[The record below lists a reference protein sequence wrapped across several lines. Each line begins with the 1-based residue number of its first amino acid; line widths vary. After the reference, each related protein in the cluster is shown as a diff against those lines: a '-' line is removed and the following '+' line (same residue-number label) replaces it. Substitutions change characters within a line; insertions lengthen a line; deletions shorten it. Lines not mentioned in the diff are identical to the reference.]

1 MNVPSKIET
10 EEFANLVKQFANGAK
25 TVRQW
30 GKRVRK
36 GKKAIYKLFVSQ
48 CPFSKLILSP

>member
-1 MNVPSKIET
+1 MNVPSKSET

-30 GKRVRK
+30 VKRVRK
-36 GKKAIYKLFVSQ
+36 GKKQSTSSLFPNVRFQ
-48 CPFSKLILSP
+48 N

>member
-25 TVRQW
+25 EFVKAKKQSTSSLFPNVRFQN
-30 GKRVRK
+30 
-36 GKKAIYKLFVSQ
+36 
-48 CPFSKLILSP
+48 